1 MSWLESLDLAGFR
14 FLNQDISH
22 PALDWLM
29 PFLSSN
35 PFFAPALAALAAGLL
50 WKGGVRGR
58 VCVAMLLLLVGVVNN
73 GAVEGL
79 KHLCARPRPFLELD
93 YVRELVG
100 RGGSFSLPSSHTAN
114 WFAGAAVAFVYY
126 RHSLRIMLPL
136 AALVGLSRIYVGV
149 HYPSDV
155 LAGAL
160 LGSILG
166 WGGVRTIAGLWR
178 TAGAR
183 LFPLWWRHLPSL
195 RKPAWHPDPLLFQP
209 GLPPV
214 KNPELTGQRQ
224 WLRLSYLLIAGLLLA
239 RLAYLGAGKI
249 ELSEDEAY
257 QWLWSK
263 HLDLSYYSKPPL
275 IACAQFLGTSLW
287 GDTEFGVRFCAPV
300 IGALVGFMLVRF
312 VSREFNARVAFLLLL
327 VVTATP
333 LMAGGSILMTID
345 SLAVLFWTAAMVAGW
360 RAVQREGRPRDWLWT
375 GWWMG
380 LGFLSKYISPLQ
392 WLAFAV
398 FFCLWP
404 ASRQQLRRPGPYLAL
419 AVNLLCA
426 VPVLLWNAQHDWI
439 SMSHLHDRAGLTG
452 GWQPTLK
459 YSLDFTLAE
468 AGLLNPVFFVGII
481 WAVAAVWRRRRQDP
495 LLLYLLSM
503 GAPLFGIY
511 WLYTLRA
518 RVHPNW
524 IAPSVLPLLCLMT
537 VYGESRWRAGVA
549 AMRRWLIAGLSLG
562 LPAVILL
569 HDTNLVAKMCGQPL
583 PAAVDPL
590 RRVRGWSE
598 AARLVEQ
605 ARQDLLQE
613 GKPVFVIGNHYGIT
627 SLLSFYLPEGKL
639 RVSLL
644 PLVYCLSSDRPVN
657 QFYFWPGYG
666 SRKGQ
671 NAVFVQI
678 CKTPEPAPARL
689 QHEFAIVTDLGMR
702 QVAYRGRVLRTLQ
715 LYACRDLR

>member
-1 MSWLESLDLAGFR
+1 
-14 FLNQDISH
+14 
-22 PALDWLM
+22 
-29 PFLSSN
+29 
-35 PFFAPALAALAAGLL
+35 
-50 WKGGVRGR
+50 
-58 VCVAMLLLLVGVVNN
+58 
-73 GAVEGL
+73 
-79 KHLCARPRPFLELD
+79 
-93 YVRELVG
+93 
-100 RGGSFSLPSSHTAN
+100 
-114 WFAGAAVAFVYY
+114 
-126 RHSLRIMLPL
+126 
-136 AALVGLSRIYVGV
+136 
-149 HYPSDV
+149 
-155 LAGAL
+155 
-160 LGSILG
+160 
-166 WGGVRTIAGLWR
+166 
-178 TAGAR
+178 
-183 LFPLWWRHLPSL
+183 
-195 RKPAWHPDPLLFQP
+195 
-209 GLPPV
+209 
-214 KNPELTGQRQ
+214 
-224 WLRLSYLLIAGLLLA
+224 
-239 RLAYLGAGKI
+239 
-249 ELSEDEAY
+249 
-257 QWLWSK
+257 
-263 HLDLSYYSKPPL
+263 
-275 IACAQFLGTSLW
+275 
-287 GDTEFGVRFCAPV
+287 
-300 IGALVGFMLVRF
+300 
-312 VSREFNARVAFLLLL
+312 
-327 VVTATP
+327 
-333 LMAGGSILMTID
+333 
-345 SLAVLFWTAAMVAGW
+345 
-360 RAVQREGRPRDWLWT
+360 
-375 GWWMG
+375 
-380 LGFLSKYISPLQ
+380 
-392 WLAFAV
+392 
-398 FFCLWP
+398 
-404 ASRQQLRRPGPYLAL
+404 
-419 AVNLLCA
+419 
-426 VPVLLWNAQHDWI
+426 VLLWNAQHDWI

-613 GKPVFVIGNHYGIT
+613 GNPVFVIGNHYGIT